1 MPQLNPQMA
10 EILALN
16 AAAMKDRPAR
26 VTLSAGRG
34 AGADERHVRG
44 VLERGPADA
53 LGGVQLR
60 DPGSAGRAAG
70 PPV

>member
-26 VTLSAGRG
+26 VTLS
-34 AGADERHVRG
+34 
-44 VLERGPADA
+44 
-53 LGGVQLR
+53 
-60 DPGSAGRAAG
+60 
-70 PPV
+70 PVEARRR